1 MGLIGVFFT
10 SIYSLRLLVYVFHRE
25 NLADEKVIAH
35 IHESPFIMLGPL
47 FFLAVGAIF
56 VGYFF
61 KTTSIQKEQRELL
74 MFITPTVYD

>member
-1 MGLIGVFFT
+1 MQWLFLVLIGGTVIIGGLIADN
-10 SIYSLRLLVYVFHRE
+10 IIRNKKYVPI
-25 NLADEKVIAH
+25 L
-35 IHESPFIMLGPL
+35 S
-47 FFLAVGAIF
+47 AIPI